1 MTSISASSRQA
12 LTRYGIGLRAR
23 TSSKST
29 STTFRSVVTVS
40 PPCRPA
46 LESSSSFWNA
56 PSRATALGIRRGST
70 NAAAARNHEVEDEYD
85 AGSQMTIMQRS
96 GEQNF
101 QVESRDTPEDVLIS
115 PAVRS
120 ARLLVQNLHKEGSV
134 RRPDVSIEDLESVF
148 GALMEE
154 SVARIEEHE
163 LQSLEQNENG
173 NVSPPLT
180 DLPMTTALDVLD
192 ALQHFRLQR
201 SQTIYELL
209 LRQCML
215 HGHPEKAAMVYV
227 GLIEEWILEGRLAE
241 GGDLQEFAEGGL
253 PADEIIA
260 NMTAA
265 REHRMAKRTDP
276 NGTSFREKNIPEH
289 IRFTR
294 AQRRPSIASRMNQ
307 WFEGIRS
314 WRLPGETI
322 APLDRIMLWHPK
334 KLALKD
340 KMKNFPM
347 PMPMSPPRMVPTP
360 SAELLHVILRGLEFK
375 TVAMEQVSGRMSR
388 SVAVDPER
396 FERCARALAILAN
409 PVLSRTL
416 PITALGKL
424 LKAFRTLPDQP
435 AVFPEKMMQTG
446 LQLDQEVYTAYTHC
460 QQALFSLIMA
470 PPSRMWSGTRGS
482 PYRLQPMDMDSANS
496 ILAYALRV
504 LKTQTHIDKLFS
516 YISNSFGLKRFTTAT
531 NNILLTFGRAS
542 RAKTLDAANPAT
554 ISSVKSTPVALA
566 KWREY
571 FQQSLVA
578 PAEARE
584 TAMEALTAA
593 ESTDPF
599 IYDSPPYIRN
609 ADDLYRFTAYVQ
621 HLTKTTQRDKLTR
634 LINTLI
640 PFLDTQSYSALPEQA
655 TTQDMKQDLQSR
667 TALARQAMSLPPR
680 MYVVLLSAL
689 QQAGKIGLAERI
701 WNIAQQS
708 SKTSIRLVERSKKRT
723 AGPILNGPSRCPAW
737 YLPEHAYTIMMN
749 LYEAER
755 QKGRVGARKTI
766 KGWGIVAGFQE
777 SSNPASSART
787 MAHRIYQ
794 QAVRAAH
801 QDPPSHD
808 WHHATPEWI
817 REAYSDFM
825 QPPVLDDK
833 LFHAY
838 TMGLLRDRPTSDEE
852 LRTISDRGLQ
862 AAIGDLREVTQN
874 MRQWRCRIPW
884 IVKQRFE
891 WLKAERKRRAIENL

>member
-1 MTSISASSRQA
+1 M
-12 LTRYGIGLRAR
+12 
-23 TSSKST
+23 
-29 STTFRSVVTVS
+29 
-40 PPCRPA
+40 
-46 LESSSSFWNA
+46 
-56 PSRATALGIRRGST
+56 
-70 NAAAARNHEVEDEYD
+70 
-85 AGSQMTIMQRS
+85 
-96 GEQNF
+96 
-101 QVESRDTPEDVLIS
+101 
-115 PAVRS
+115 
-120 ARLLVQNLHKEGSV
+120 
-134 RRPDVSIEDLESVF
+134 
-148 GALMEE
+148 
-154 SVARIEEHE
+154 ARIEEDQ
-163 LQSLEQNENG
+163 LRSLEQDEVG
-173 NVSPPLT
+173 NMSTPST
-180 DLPMTTALDVLD
+180 DLPVTTALQVLD

-265 REHRMAKRTDP
+265 RENRMAKRTDS
-276 NGTSFREKNIPEH
+276 GGMSSGEKSDTEP

-360 SAELLHVILRGLEFK
+360 SVELLHVILRGLEFK
-375 TVAMEQVSGRMSR
+375 TTSIEQASGRMNKY
-388 SVAVDPER
+388 VAVDPEQ

-435 AVFPEKMMQTG
+435 AVFPEKMVQNG
-446 LQLDQEVYTAYTHC
+446 SNLDQEVYTAYTHC

-516 YISNSFGLKRFTTAT
+516 YISDSFGLKRFTTAT
-531 NNILLTFGRAS
+531 NNILMTFGRAS
-542 RAKTLDAANPAT
+542 RSATPDKMDPAKAS
-554 ISSVKSTPVALA
+554 SSVKSTPVSLA

-571 FQQSLVA
+571 FQQSLIA
-578 PAEARE
+578 PAEAQE
-584 TAMEALTAA
+584 TAVQALTTA
-593 ESTDPF
+593 EPADPF
-599 IYDSPPYIRN
+599 TYDSPPYIRN

-621 HLTKTTQRDKLTR
+621 HLAKTAQRDKLTR

-640 PFLDTQSYSALPEQA
+640 PFLDTQSYSSLADNA
-655 TTQDMKQDLQSR
+655 TTQDMKHDLQNR
-667 TALARQAMSLPPR
+667 TSLARQAMALPPR
-680 MYVVLLSAL
+680 MYVVLLSVL
-689 QQAGKIGLAERI
+689 QQAGKTGLAERI
-701 WNIAQQS
+701 WNIAQQGS
-708 SKTSIRLVERSKKRT
+708 ETSIRLAKRSNAKT
-723 AGPILNGPSRCPAW
+723 AGPVLPSATRPPPW
-737 YLPEHAYTIMMN
+737 YLSEHAYTIMMN
-749 LYEAER
+749 MYEAER
-755 QKGRVGARKTI
+755 QKGTVGGRKVI
-766 KGWGIVAGFQE
+766 KGWGVNAGFQE
-777 SSNPASSART
+777 SSDPASSART
-787 MAHRIYQ
+787 MAHRIYR
-794 QAVRAAH
+794 QAVHAAH
-801 QDPPSHD
+801 QSPPSHV
-808 WHHATPEWI
+808 WHPATPDWI
-817 REAYSDFM
+817 RNAYSDFM
-825 QPPVLDDK
+825 RPPVLDDK

-838 TMGLLRDRPTSDEE
+838 TMGLLKDRPTSEQE
-852 LRTISDRGLQ
+852 LRTISDKGLKD
-862 AAIGDLREVTQN
+862 AIVDLREVMQD
-874 MRQWRCRIPW
+874 MQRWRCRIPW

-891 WLKAERKRRAIENL
+891 WLKAERKRRTVEDS

>member
-1 MTSISASSRQA
+1 M
-12 LTRYGIGLRAR
+12 GLVEKAQL
-23 TSSKST
+23 
-29 STTFRSVVTVS
+29 RSLDDS
-40 PPCRPA
+40 
-46 LESSSSFWNA
+46 
-56 PSRATALGIRRGST
+56 
-70 NAAAARNHEVEDEYD
+70 
-85 AGSQMTIMQRS
+85 
-96 GEQNF
+96 
-101 QVESRDTPEDVLIS
+101 
-115 PAVRS
+115 
-120 ARLLVQNLHKEGSV
+120 
-134 RRPDVSIEDLESVF
+134 
-148 GALMEE
+148 
-154 SVARIEEHE
+154 
-163 LQSLEQNENG
+163 G
-173 NVSPPLT
+173 NVAPAT
-180 DLPMTTALDVLD
+180 DLPMETALQVLD

-215 HGHPEKAAMVYV
+215 HGHPEKAAMIYV

-265 REHRMAKRTDP
+265 REHRIAKRAGE
-276 NGTSFREKNIPEH
+276 GTRGEKGESTIK
-289 IRFTR
+289 FTR

-360 SAELLHVILRGLEFK
+360 SVELLHVILRGLEFK
-375 TVAMEQVSGRMSR
+375 TTSVETPGRMNK
-388 SVAVDPER
+388 SVAVDPEQ
-396 FERCARALAILAN
+396 FQRCARALAVLAN

-435 AVFPEKMMQTG
+435 AVFPEKMVQNG
-446 LQLDQEVYTAYTHC
+446 FKDLDQEVYTAYTHC
-460 QQALFSLIMA
+460 QQALYSLIMA
-470 PPSRMWSGTRGS
+470 PPSRMWSGTKGS

-531 NNILLTFGRAS
+531 NNILLTFGRS
-542 RAKTLDAANPAT
+542 RQTPAAQAIAEPRVA
-554 ISSVKSTPVALA
+554 VKSTPVSLA
-566 KWREY
+566 KWKAY
-571 FQQSLVA
+571 FQQSLIG
-578 PAEARE
+578 PAEVEE
-584 TAMEALTAA
+584 TAQALAVA
-593 ESTDPF
+593 ESMDPF
-599 IYDSPPYIRN
+599 TYDSPPYIRN

-621 HLTKTTQRDKLTR
+621 HLAKTSQRDKLAR

-640 PFLDTQSYSALPEQA
+640 PFLDTQSYSTLPEQA
-655 TTQDMKQDLQSR
+655 TTQEMKQELQGR
-667 TALARQAMSLPPR
+667 AALARQAMSLPPI
-680 MYVVLLSAL
+680 MYVVLLSVL
-689 QQAGKIGLAERI
+689 QQTGKIGLAERI
-701 WNIAQQS
+701 WNIAQQGSETSVRLARRS
-708 SKTSIRLVERSKKRT
+708 SEKATGPVPRSRL
-723 AGPILNGPSRCPAW
+723 PPW

-749 LYEAER
+749 MYEAER
-755 QKGRVGARKTI
+755 HKSTAGSRKAI
-766 KGWGIVAGFQE
+766 KGWGINAGFQD
-777 SSNPASSART
+777 SSDPASSART

-801 QDPPSHD
+801 ETPPPHD
-808 WHHATPEWI
+808 WHPSTPDWI
-817 REAYSDFM
+817 RTAYSEFM

-838 TMGLLRDRPTSDEE
+838 TMGLLKDRPTSEEE
-852 LRTISDRGLQ
+852 LRTISDKGLRD
-862 AAIGDLREVTQN
+862 ALGDLREVTQE
-874 MRQWRCRIPW
+874 MQRWRCRVPW

-891 WLKAERKRRAIENL
+891 WLKAERRRRAVEDV

>member
-1 MTSISASSRQA
+1 MA
-12 LTRYGIGLRAR
+12 
-23 TSSKST
+23 
-29 STTFRSVVTVS
+29 
-40 PPCRPA
+40 C
-46 LESSSSFWNA
+46 
-56 PSRATALGIRRGST
+56 
-70 NAAAARNHEVEDEYD
+70 
-85 AGSQMTIMQRS
+85 
-96 GEQNF
+96 
-101 QVESRDTPEDVLIS
+101 
-115 PAVRS
+115 
-120 ARLLVQNLHKEGSV
+120 
-134 RRPDVSIEDLESVF
+134 
-148 GALMEE
+148 
-154 SVARIEEHE
+154 IEEAQ
-163 LQSLEQNENG
+163 LWSLEQNETG
-173 NVSPPLT
+173 NMSKPLT
-180 DLPMTTALDVLD
+180 DLSMTTALQVLD

-215 HGHPEKAAMVYV
+215 HGHPEKAATVYV

-265 REHRMAKRTDP
+265 REQRMAKRTDSEGMP
-276 NGTSFREKNIPEH
+276 SGAKGNTEP

-314 WRLPGETI
+314 WRLPGEPI

-360 SAELLHVILRGLEFK
+360 SVELLYVILRGLEFK
-375 TVAMEQVSGRMSR
+375 TISIEQASGRMNK
-388 SVAVDPER
+388 SVAVDPEQ

-435 AVFPEKMMQTG
+435 AVFPEKMVQHRSN
-446 LQLDQEVYTAYTHC
+446 LDQEVYTAYTHC

-516 YISNSFGLKRFTTAT
+516 YISDSFGLKRFTTAT
-531 NNILLTFGRAS
+531 NNILMTFGRAS
-542 RAKTLDAANPAT
+542 RSANPDKMDPAKVST
-554 ISSVKSTPVALA
+554 VKSTPVSLA

-571 FQQSLVA
+571 FQQSLIA
-578 PAEARE
+578 PAEAQE
-584 TAMEALTAA
+584 TAVQALSTA
-593 ESTDPF
+593 ESADPF
-599 IYDSPPYIRN
+599 TYDSPPYIRN

-621 HLTKTTQRDKLTR
+621 HLAKTSQRDKLTR

-640 PFLDTQSYSALPEQA
+640 PFLDTQSYSSLPDNA
-655 TTQDMKQDLQSR
+655 TTQDMKHDLQNR
-667 TALARQAMSLPPR
+667 TSLARQAMALPPR
-680 MYVVLLSAL
+680 MYVVLLSVL
-689 QQAGKIGLAERI
+689 QQAGKTGLAERI
-701 WNIAQQS
+701 WNIARQGS
-708 SKTSIRLVERSKKRT
+708 ETSIRLAKRSKGKT
-723 AGPILNGPSRCPAW
+723 VGPVLSSPTRPPPW

-749 LYEAER
+749 IYEAER
-755 QKGRVGARKTI
+755 QKGTVGGRKAI
-766 KGWGIVAGFQE
+766 KGWGIKAGFQD
-777 SSNPASSART
+777 SSDPASSART

-801 QDPPSHD
+801 QSPSSHD
-808 WHHATPEWI
+808 WHPATPDWI
-817 REAYSDFM
+817 RNAYSDFM

-838 TMGLLRDRPTSDEE
+838 TMGLLKDRPTSEQE
-852 LRTISDRGLQ
+852 LRTISDKRLKD
-862 AAIGDLREVTQN
+862 AIGDLLEVTQD
-874 MRQWRCRIPW
+874 MQRWRCRIPW
-884 IVKQRFE
+884 IVEQRFE
-891 WLKAERKRRAIENL
+891 WLKAERKRRTVEDS

>member
-1 MTSISASSRQA
+1 
-12 LTRYGIGLRAR
+12 
-23 TSSKST
+23 
-29 STTFRSVVTVS
+29 
-40 PPCRPA
+40 
-46 LESSSSFWNA
+46 
-56 PSRATALGIRRGST
+56 
-70 NAAAARNHEVEDEYD
+70 
-85 AGSQMTIMQRS
+85 
-96 GEQNF
+96 
-101 QVESRDTPEDVLIS
+101 
-115 PAVRS
+115 VRS
-120 ARLLVQNLHKEGSV
+120 ARLVIDNLYKEGSV
-134 RRPDVSIEDLESVF
+134 QRPDISIQALEAVF
-148 GALMEE
+148 AALMED
-154 SVARIEEHE
+154 SVALVESTHLR
-163 LQSLEQNENG
+163 QLEDENSG
-173 NVSPPLT
+173 IPAPAPPST
-180 DLPMTTALDVLD
+180 DLPTETALQVLE

-201 SQTIYELL
+201 SLTIYELL

-215 HGHPEKAAMVYV
+215 HGHPEKAAMIYV

-265 REHRMAKRTDP
+265 REHRMARRAGEGELASTGEG
-276 NGTSFREKNIPEH
+276 NTET

-360 SAELLHVILRGLEFK
+360 SVELLHVILRGLEFK
-375 TVAMEQVSGRMSR
+375 TMSVEQASGRMNK
-388 SVAVDPER
+388 SVAVHPEQ

-435 AVFPEKMMQTG
+435 AVFPEKLVRNG
-446 LQLDQEVYTAYTHC
+446 SNNLDQEVYTAYTHC
-460 QQALFSLIMA
+460 QQALYSLIMA

-504 LKTQTHIDKLFS
+504 LKTQTHIDKLFA

-531 NNILLTFGRAS
+531 NNILLTFGRARNQAPAELTEPP
-542 RAKTLDAANPAT
+542 RAPPVHA
-554 ISSVKSTPVALA
+554 TPVSLA
-566 KWREY
+566 KWKAY
-571 FQQSLVA
+571 FQQSLIG
-578 PAEARE
+578 PAEAEE
-584 TAMEALTAA
+584 TAVQALAVA

-599 IYDSPPYIRN
+599 TYDSPPYIRT

-621 HLTKTTQRDKLTR
+621 HLAKTSQRDKLAR

-640 PFLDTQSYSALPEQA
+640 PYLDTQSYASLPEQA
-655 TTQDMKQDLQSR
+655 TTQEMKHELQGR

-680 MYVVLLSAL
+680 MYVVLLGVL

-701 WNIAQQS
+701 WNIAQQGS
-708 SKTSIRLVERSKKRT
+708 ETSIRLAKRHHEKT
-723 AGPILNGPSRCPAW
+723 QAGQSVPSSPSRVPPW

-749 LYEAER
+749 MYEAER
-755 QKGRVGARKTI
+755 RKGTVGGRKVI
-766 KGWGIVAGFQE
+766 KGWGHNAGFQE
-777 SSNPASSART
+777 SSDPASSART
-787 MAHRIYQ
+787 MSHRIYQ

-801 QDPPSHD
+801 QTPPPHT
-808 WHHATPEWI
+808 WHPSTPAFL
-817 REAYSDFM
+817 RASYSEFM
-825 QPPVLDDK
+825 HPPILDDK

-852 LRTISDRGLQ
+852 LREMSDKALRDV
-862 AAIGDLREVTQN
+862 IRDLREVVGD
-874 MRQWRCRIPW
+874 MGRWRCRVPW
-884 IVKQRFE
+884 IVRQRFE
-891 WLKAERKRRAIENL
+891 WLKAERRRRSVEDM